1 MAAEVVVGLA
11 VAVVA
16 VLARAEREALAG
28 ADFSGALAQPASS
41 TTTIQALPKYL
52 ERLERMKNLA
62 SRIKF
67 ILAGVYNS
75 VLILLNFA

>member
-11 VAVVA
+11 VA

-28 ADFSGALAQPASS
+28 ADFSGALAQPANN

-52 ERLERMKNLA
+52 ERLDRMKNLA

>member
-1 MAAEVVVGLA
+1 MAAEVVVRLA
-11 VAVVA
+11 VLV

-28 ADFSGALAQPASS
+28 ADFSGALAQPANN
-41 TTTIQALPKYL
+41 TTTNQALPKYL

-62 SRIKF
+62 SKIKF
-67 ILAGVYNS
+67 ISTGVYNS